1 MEADDDLQL
10 YSLLLPPGTVLEAE
24 KLALA
29 LQDDLGLHRSEAIP
43 RARYGGGILANRE
56 SHRRLEKLATTIE
69 ELGSSSSIV
78 ESMELENLP
87 RPRRTSGLDFSEEE
101 LTVQAPGGKG
111 VSIQR
116 SSLGAIR
123 ALALLPENPP
133 PEEEDTDSS
142 PLGSSILEDPREN
155 LQQEEYQRRLQLLVE
170 RLNDPELRGISFQ
183 LRVYSKAPPAV
194 LKIDK
199 DEFDYSCLGKIK
211 SDNSLENY
219 LRLLEKLL
227 GWLPGAE
234 HREQVEDFLDDPDPR
249 AILLSGGNEAACTD
263 RSILWHLQNAAAGET
278 SRKTTGPSRGA
289 S

>member
-1 MEADDDLQL
+1 MP
-10 YSLLLPPGTVLEAE
+10 SV
-24 KLALA
+24 
-29 LQDDLGLHRSEAIP
+29 
-43 RARYGGGILANRE
+43 
-56 SHRRLEKLATTIE
+56 
-69 ELGSSSSIV
+69 
-78 ESMELENLP
+78 
-87 RPRRTSGLDFSEEE
+87 
-101 LTVQAPGGKG
+101 APGHISG
-111 VSIQR
+111 R
-116 SSLGAIR
+116 HNELR
-123 ALALLPENPP
+123 LAK
-133 PEEEDTDSS
+133 DSHS
-142 PLGSSILEDPREN
+142 E
-155 LQQEEYQRRLQLLVE
+155 RRLQLLVE

-183 LRVYSKAPPAV
+183 LRDYSKAPPAV

-249 AILLSGGNEAACTD
+249 AILLSGENEAACTD